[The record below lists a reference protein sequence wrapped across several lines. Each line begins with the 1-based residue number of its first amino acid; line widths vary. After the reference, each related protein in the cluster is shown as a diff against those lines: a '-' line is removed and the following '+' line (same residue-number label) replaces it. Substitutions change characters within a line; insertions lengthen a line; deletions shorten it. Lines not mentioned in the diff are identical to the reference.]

1 MPPFLI
7 KVPNQKEREEYAQKI
22 RNHFSDLML
31 QSAFNRMSPQQ
42 LDDLKASINN
52 PQKLEEKIEEYS
64 SLIPGLAEDIE
75 TRLQKEFDVMK
86 ESLATI

>member
-1 MPPFLI
+1 
-7 KVPNQKEREEYAQKI
+7 
-22 RNHFSDLML
+22 
-31 QSAFNRMSPQQ
+31 MSPQQ